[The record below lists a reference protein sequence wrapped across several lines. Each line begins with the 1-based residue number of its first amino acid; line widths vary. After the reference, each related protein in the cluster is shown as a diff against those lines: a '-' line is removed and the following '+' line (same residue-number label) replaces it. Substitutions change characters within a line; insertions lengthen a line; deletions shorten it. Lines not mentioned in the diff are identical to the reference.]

1 MSMSDDDLL
10 YIFGALIEGTQEE
23 VDALELSYNFVKGT
37 LSELHVSYRIVVRL
51 IEERDCLLNQLEFET
66 DLGSKFKY
74 EVELGLIETE
84 LEGWKQSVE
93 G

>member
-37 LSELHVSYRIVVRL
+37 LSDLHVSYRIVVRL

-66 DLGSKFKY
+66 DLDSKYKY
-74 EVELGLIETE
+74 EVGLELIESE
-84 LEGWKQSVE
+84 LEERKRNV
-93 G
+93 

>member
-37 LSELHVSYRIVVRL
+37 LSDLHVSYRIVVRL

-66 DLGSKFKY
+66 DLDNKFKY
-74 EVELGLIETE
+74 EVGLELIESE
-84 LEGWKQSVE
+84 LEERKRNV
-93 G
+93 